1 MSSCSYVVPI
11 SDTEIQ
17 AQVLGALDIGGSI
30 TIHAFG
36 AYYGLAAALVLAP
49 PGSGGAHP
57 KNGASYTSDVFAMIG
72 TVFLW
77 IFWPSFNGALGSGQ
91 ALGIAARM
99 YHSAVI
105 GAGMPSIEHFPF
117 NWQQRSVLMSWR
129 AGV

>member
-1 MSSCSYVVPI
+1 
-11 SDTEIQ
+11 
-17 AQVLGALDIGGSI
+17 
-30 TIHAFG
+30 
-36 AYYGLAAALVLAP
+36 
-49 PGSGGAHP
+49 
-57 KNGASYTSDVFAMIG
+57 MIG

-99 YHSAVI
+99 YHIAVI

-129 AGV
+129 VGVSGCIAAQLCQQQKLAGY